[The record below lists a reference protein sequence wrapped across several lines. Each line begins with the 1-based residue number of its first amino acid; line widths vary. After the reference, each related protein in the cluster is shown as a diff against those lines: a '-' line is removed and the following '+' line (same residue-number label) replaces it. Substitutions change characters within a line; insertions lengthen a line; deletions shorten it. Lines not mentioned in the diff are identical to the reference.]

1 MRHKWHHDFAHF
13 DADITIAMLITN
25 YHIEETA
32 LHEDDQDFYIKLVN
46 HTHTQ
51 TPPRRGKGGEE
62 RQTLKFTANRP
73 LD

>member
-1 MRHKWHHDFAHF
+1 MRHKWHYDFAHF

-25 YHIEETA
+25 HHIEETA